1 MVGRSL
7 FITGTDTGVGK
18 TVVACAVVRALRERG
33 FDVGVM
39 KPMETGVL
47 NEGPLDA
54 QALRDAAGV
63 SDTIEEICPLQF
75 ALPAAPNV
83 AAAEEGRI
91 VDLDR
96 VRDNYATLAA
106 RHEVM
111 VVEGA
116 GGLLVPTA
124 PGHDMGDLAQG
135 LDLALIVVARMAL
148 GTINHTLLTLREIE
162 RRKIPLAGVILSE
175 SNGPISNSDRANLTH
190 LRAELGDTV
199 VGEITAQSVAS
210 DTAHKNIQIDRVL
223 SASSQRRAS

>member
-83 AAAEEGRI
+83 AAACSSP
-91 VDLDR
+91 
-96 VRDNYATLAA
+96 
-106 RHEVM
+106 
-111 VVEGA
+111 A
-116 GGLLVPTA
+116 GIRWKADCSGCTTK
-124 PGHDMGDLAQG
+124 G
-135 LDLALIVVARMAL
+135 
-148 GTINHTLLTLREIE
+148 
-162 RRKIPLAGVILSE
+162 SE
-175 SNGPISNSDRANLTH
+175 
-190 LRAELGDTV
+190 
-199 VGEITAQSVAS
+199 
-210 DTAHKNIQIDRVL
+210 
-223 SASSQRRAS
+223 